1 MACMGFGFMYRHLQ
15 TQFALRITVGSA
27 AINYTNP
34 AAPEIQHIVAFG
46 GRGVSIYEHTT
57 SGLTL
62 TWDSAEQ
69 VEKEQCANYPW
80 AHNGI
85 QDEEFAAVNGT
96 LYMSASSKLKE
107 TLDEMNDPSQDGC
120 ADGGNGQP
128 GACPLGQ
135 MVDDRSQKDG
145 PGVEAIVAGKACGS
159 LLAVT
164 ATEKQGTAFVYDISN
179 IASPTLLF
187 VKHLSPASETKNPSV
202 AYADRTLGEI
212 DPEAMIFLE
221 DAYSPS
227 GKAGVMFAGAW
238 SGTMSF
244 WEFQCPNSTTTTSA
258 MATDA
263 SSSRKAVSALSVS
276 LLLLVFGLAQL

>member
-1 MACMGFGFMYRHLQ
+1 M
-15 TQFALRITVGSA
+15 RITVGSA
-27 AINYTNP
+27 AINYTNSS
-34 AAPEIQHIVAFG
+34 APEIQDIVAFG

-62 TWDSAEQ
+62 SWDSGAE
-69 VEKEQCANYPW
+69 VEREQCAQYPW

-85 QDEEFAAVNGT
+85 QDEEFAPVNGH
-96 LYMSASSKLKE
+96 LYMAAGSKLRG
-107 TLDEMNDPSQDGC
+107 TLDEMNDASQDGC
-120 ADGGNGQP
+120 ADGGDGQP

-135 MVDDRSQKDG
+135 MVDDRSAKDG

-159 LLAVT
+159 LVAVT

-187 VKHLSPASETKNPSV
+187 VKHLSPASETKNPGV
-202 AYADRTLGEI
+202 AYADRSLGEI

-221 DAYSPS
+221 EEHSPS

-244 WEFQCPNSTTTTSA
+244 WEFECPTTTTSTA
-258 MATDA
+258 GPADTSA
-263 SSSRKAVSALSVS
+263 AREVSALSLSV
-276 LLLLVFGLAQL
+276 LLFVFSFARL

>member
-1 MACMGFGFMYRHLQ
+1 MFDALPLILP
-15 TQFALRITVGSA
+15 LRITVGSA
-27 AINYTNP
+27 AINYATP
-34 AAPEIQHIVAFG
+34 SAPVIEHIVAFG

-80 AHNGI
+80 AHNAI
-85 QDEEFAAVNGT
+85 QDEEFSPLNGD
-96 LYMSASSKLKE
+96 LYMSAGSKLRE
-107 TLDEMNDPSQDGC
+107 TLDEMNDPSKDGC

-135 MVDDRSQKDG
+135 MVDERSEKDG

-187 VKHLSPASETKNPSV
+187 VKHLSVASETKNPGV
-202 AYADRTLGEI
+202 AYADGTLGEI

-221 DAYSPS
+221 DAHSPS

-244 WEFQCPNSTTTTSA
+244 WEFECPTTTTTAAANDSTSSA
-258 MATDA
+258 REA
-263 SSSRKAVSALSVS
+263 SALSLS
-276 LLLLVFGLAQL
+276 LLLLAFGFTRL